1 MNAEGTRDPTRRRHL
16 PVVFFDLDGTLI
28 DPFEGI
34 TGCYRHALEALGRVP
49 PPAAD
54 LAACIGP
61 PLRNN
66 LERLLGT
73 TCRTTVEA
81 GIRAF
86 RARYAAWGWSR
97 NVVYPG
103 IPALLA
109 TLREAGARLFIA
121 TAKPEPFA
129 TQVTTHHGLLERVE
143 AVYGPPLDGSQDDKA
158 RLLARALGE
167 RGVDPADAVMIG
179 DRRHDVKAARENG
192 VLAIQVTWGYAIPGE
207 IEEAGATWVCDR
219 PEQILERLGVAPRPA
234 RIPPS

>member
-1 MNAEGTRDPTRRRHL
+1 MIADAPDAPPRSRRS
-16 PVVFFDLDGTLI
+16 VVFFDLDGTLI

-34 TGCYRHALEALGRVP
+34 TGSYRHALEALGRTP

-54 LAACIGP
+54 LAPCIGP

-73 TCRTTVEA
+73 TCRATVDE

-103 IPALLA
+103 IPGMLS
-109 TLREAGARLFIA
+109 TLRRAGVRLFIA

-129 TQVTTHHGLLERVE
+129 TQVATHHGLLEWVE

-167 RGVDPADAVMIG
+167 RGIDPAEAVLVG
-179 DRRHDVKAARENG
+179 DRRHDVRAARENG
-192 VLAIQVTWGYAIPGE
+192 VLAVQVTWGYAVPGE
-207 IEEAGATWVCDR
+207 VEEAGARWVCDR
-219 PEQILERLGVAPRPA
+219 PEQVLACLGLDAGPA
-234 RIPPS
+234 HAR

>member
-1 MNAEGTRDPTRRRHL
+1 VSGATSRGPARRPRL

-34 TGCYRHALEALGRVP
+34 TGCYRYALESLGRTP
-49 PPAAD
+49 PPAAE
-54 LAACIGP
+54 LAPCIGP

-73 TCRTTVEA
+73 TCRATIEEGT
-81 GIRAF
+81 RAF
-86 RARYAAWGWSR
+86 RARYAEWGWSR

-103 IPALLA
+103 IPALLT
-109 TLREAGARLFIA
+109 TLREAGTRMFIA

-129 TQVTTHHGLLERVE
+129 TQVATHHGLLGWVE

-167 RGVDPADAVMIG
+167 LGVDPSQAVLVG
-179 DRRHDVKAARENG
+179 DRRHDVRAARENG
-192 VLAIQVTWGYAIPGE
+192 VLPIQVTWGYAVPGE
-207 IEEAGATWVCDR
+207 VAEAGATWVCDR
-219 PEQILERLGVAPRPA
+219 PDEILARLGLAATPSGRDA
-234 RIPPS
+234 R

>member
-1 MNAEGTRDPTRRRHL
+1 MRPGASSSRPGGQRV

-34 TGCYRHALEALGRVP
+34 TGCYRHALTVLGRTP

-54 LAACIGP
+54 LAPCIGP

-66 LERLLGT
+66 LERLLCT
-73 TCRTTVEA
+73 TSRATIEE

-86 RARYAAWGWSR
+86 RAHYAAWGWSR

-103 IPALLA
+103 IPAMLSA
-109 TLREAGARLFIA
+109 LRAAGTRVFIA

-129 TQVTTHHGLLERVE
+129 SQVATHHGLLAWVE

-167 RGVDPADAVMIG
+167 QGIDPAEAVLVG
-179 DRRHDVKAARENG
+179 DRRHDVRAARENG
-192 VLAIQVTWGYAIPGE
+192 VRALQVTWGYAIPGE
-207 IEEAGATWVCDR
+207 VEQARATWVCDR
-219 PEQILERLGVAPRPA
+219 PDEVLACLGLDPSPLRDVAP
-234 RIPPS
+234 